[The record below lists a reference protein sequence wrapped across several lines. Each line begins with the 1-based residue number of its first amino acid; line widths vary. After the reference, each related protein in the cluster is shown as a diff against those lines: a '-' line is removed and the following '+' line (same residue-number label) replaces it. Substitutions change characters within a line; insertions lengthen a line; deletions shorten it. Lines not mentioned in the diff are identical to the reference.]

1 LKLDP
6 LTFMMKKWKE
16 MDDNAVA
23 NLHLALVDSAL
34 SSVAE
39 EKTTKE
45 IWDALTKLY
54 EAKSLHNNIFL
65 KRRLFFE

>member
-1 LKLDP
+1 
-6 LTFMMKKWKE
+6 